1 MKRHLFSFAACTK
14 FAACT
19 VVLSAFML
27 PTARAD
33 EEFSDPFAAEL
44 AAPPALAFEEAT
56 VEASAETNVVPSLYA
71 PPEVPAQPAILQQS
85 GLMQQV
91 APQPVGAGAGMM
103 VPQGPQ
109 QQQGY
114 VRLNAP
120 LYPSPKPNI
129 PIWTGSTVITN
140 QAFAPHEMLYPHTY
154 KAIYP
159 PFYHKVKGGWIV
171 TPFGVRSH
179 ERWELQG
186 TQVQVKYR
194 SQQPGWFH

>member
-33 EEFSDPFAAEL
+33 EEFSDPFAVEL
-44 AAPPALAFEEAT
+44 AAPPALTFEEAT

-71 PPEVPAQPAILQQS
+71 PPEVAARPAILQQS
-85 GLMQQV
+85 GMMQPM
-91 APQPVGAGAGMM
+91 APQPVGADAGMM
-103 VPQGPQ
+103 APQGPQ

-120 LYPSPKPNI
+120 LYPSPRPNI
-129 PIWTGSTVITN
+129 PIWTGSTMITN

-154 KAIYP
+154 RAIYP

-179 ERWELQG
+179 ERWQLQG

>member
-44 AAPPALAFEEAT
+44 AAPPSLAFEAAT
-56 VEASAETNVVPSLYA
+56 VEASAVTNVVPSLYA

-85 GLMQQV
+85 GMMQQV

-103 VPQGPQ
+103 APQGPQ

-120 LYPSPKPNI
+120 LYPSPRPNI
-129 PIWTGSTVITN
+129 PIWTGSTMITN

-194 SQQPGWFH
+194 SQQPGWFR